1 MIQYIKRKDL
11 EVAKYD
17 ACIENSI
24 QIRVYAFSW
33 YLDIVADHWD
43 VLVLDDYEAVMPIP
57 WKQKYFIKYV
67 TQPFFCQQLG
77 VFSKEI
83 LTEDLQEKMMKKIP
97 KKIIKISL
105 NFNADN
111 HFTVKMIKKKNYIL
125 KIENTYL
132 INYERFNKNRKRVLK
147 KTQKKTLYIR
157 EMEFSSLLKLAK
169 ENYSYLPYQDLDYK
183 KIEILSEKIKKNKC
197 GFIFGVFKDEK
208 LLGGVF
214 FLKDNFRITYL
225 FSVMNKEGKE
235 LNAITYLISEII
247 KNFVGKGYIF
257 DFEGSMDV
265 GISNFFK
272 SFGAVNENYYQYKT
286 DAFKRIFI

>member
-24 QIRVYAFSW
+24 QSRVYAFSW

-83 LTEDLQEKMMKKIP
+83 LTGDLQEKMIKKIP
-97 KKIIKISL
+97 KKFIKVSL

-111 HFTVKMIKKKNYIL
+111 FHNQKYIEKKNYIL
-125 KIENTYL
+125 KLNNSYELLFKSFSKGRKHAVKVGYKKSLTLGETSILSL
-132 INYERFNKNRKRVLK
+132 IKVQEKF
-147 KTQKKTLYIR
+147 
-157 EMEFSSLLKLAK
+157 
-169 ENYSYLPYQDLDYK
+169 YSYTSFSKEKLETISEY
-183 KIEILSEKIKKNKC
+183 ILKNKK
-197 GFIFGVFKDEK
+197 GIVLGVFKDEV
-208 LLGGVF
+208 LVGGAF
-214 FLKDNFRITYL
+214 FLQNKKRITYL
-225 FSVMNKEGKE
+225 FSSFTNEGKK
-235 LNAITYLISEII
+235 LQASSFLISKII
-247 KNFVGKGYIF
+247 EKHENSNLVL
-257 DFEGSMDV
+257 DFEGGNMPNIGS
-265 GISNFFK
+265 FYK
-272 SFGAVNENYYQYKT
+272 SFGAKIEVYYF
-286 DAFKRIFI
+286 FKRTFL